1 MQMIFENNFDFNSKL
16 FNIKLDTNLVWQLE
30 KAKLHV

>member
-16 FNIKLDTNLVWQLE
+16 FNLVWQLE